1 MTNVSVSALS
11 TSKLNSVPLHRVPLA
26 LSSIQKYAQPLGGK
40 YLLNPELRARRIV
53 NVSQCANVGFCKSFW
68 LLSEMEF
75 LGHLPGMV
83 GPSLAV
89 NQVISI
95 PPEPLEHIAHDGSKV
110 SIPLPMAHIGRA
122 PIEVRLLSIVR
133 REGMVTNTLLTVTVE
148 GSKIGEGKE
157 KKVTIHRPSPVLI
170 IHCHGGG
177 FVAQSSRS
185 HEVYLREWA
194 SHLKVPILSVD
205 YSLAPQAPFPRALE
219 EVLYAYCWAINNC
232 HILGS
237 TAEKILL
244 VGDSAGANLNVGVTM
259 KCIELGLRI
268 PDGLF
273 LAYIPV
279 LVSFVPSPSRLL
291 CFMDPLLPFGFMMRC
306 LKAYA
311 CPIVNCESE
320 MDDISESTLP
330 SSKLPDRRKED
341 SLISQRTGS
350 DTESFEEVS
359 ESDLLEL
366 AAHKSPLSEEGTDTL
381 TTVSLTSLQSKPEAD
396 QAFKS
401 LDSSLVKT
409 EADRAN
415 DNRSEHYVSEFL
427 EKYVLDS
434 DTDSEGR
441 KVPVL
446 RTERTNGE
454 DSEEQVLFEMPQEL
468 GLSAKFGKAM
478 GNFASGM
485 SNTFGFITGR
495 KSPVSSDV
503 VEVGSRKQDG
513 KRRAASAPN
522 IVKPNLPTPSPL
534 VNILLQPASPAY
546 SSCEGTL
553 PYAP

>member
-1 MTNVSVSALS
+1 
-11 TSKLNSVPLHRVPLA
+11 
-26 LSSIQKYAQPLGGK
+26 
-40 YLLNPELRARRIV
+40 
-53 NVSQCANVGFCKSFW
+53 
-68 LLSEMEF
+68 
-75 LGHLPGMV
+75 
-83 GPSLAV
+83 
-89 NQVISI
+89 
-95 PPEPLEHIAHDGSKV
+95 
-110 SIPLPMAHIGRA
+110 
-122 PIEVRLLSIVR
+122 
-133 REGMVTNTLLTVTVE
+133 
-148 GSKIGEGKE
+148 
-157 KKVTIHRPSPVLI
+157 
-170 IHCHGGG
+170 
-177 FVAQSSRS
+177 
-185 HEVYLREWA
+185 
-194 SHLKVPILSVD
+194 
-205 YSLAPQAPFPRALE
+205 
-219 EVLYAYCWAINNC
+219 
-232 HILGS
+232 
-237 TAEKILL
+237 
-244 VGDSAGANLNVGVTM
+244 M

-381 TTVSLTSLQSKPEAD
+381 TTVSLTSLQSKPEVD

-401 LDSSLVKT
+401 LDNSLVKT
-409 EADRAN
+409 EADRSN

-513 KRRAASAPN
+513 K
-522 IVKPNLPTPSPL
+522 
-534 VNILLQPASPAY
+534 
-546 SSCEGTL
+546 
-553 PYAP
+553 